1 MSDNSNIEWTD
12 ATWSPTTGCD
22 RTSDGCDHCYALT
35 LAKRLKAMGSAKYQT
50 DGDPKTSGPGF
61 GVAMHATALALPMT
75 WRAPRKIFVNSM
87 SDLFHAKITDEFIAQ
102 VFAVMAA
109 CPQHVFQVLTKRHAR
124 MRSLLNSPAF
134 GEMVWRAFTDLDHP
148 GKDWETA
155 ERLIGDRQ
163 PGTVMRPIPWVHLG
177 VSVEDQH
184 WADIRI
190 PALLDTPAAVRWISA
205 EPLLGP
211 VDLSRWLTYTC
222 AYCGKASAWTDG
234 MSRRLGDERDE
245 FWCQKCGVESPLEA
259 CTPPGIG
266 WVVVGGES
274 GAGARPMHPA
284 WARTLRDQCAQADV
298 PFLFKQWGDWGPAP
312 FIVRVCDP
320 SAGWQGT
327 EEELAAAKAQSE
339 AAGATH
345 VHTGHWYLEN
355 GERVWSIHEIG
366 HKPWS
371 LERVGLPDGMEPI
384 RRWGKKRAGREL
396 DGREHNGYPRL
407 SVDAARCVPEV
418 AA

>member
-1 MSDNSNIEWTD
+1 MADNSSIEWTD
-12 ATWSPTTGCD
+12 ATWSPATGCD
-22 RTSDGCDHCYALT
+22 RTSSGCDHCYALT

-50 DGDPKTSGPGF
+50 DGDPRTSGLGF
-61 GVAMHATALALPMT
+61 GVAMHASALTLPLT

-109 CPQHVFQVLTKRHAR
+109 APQHVFQILTKRHAR
-124 MRSLLNSPAF
+124 MRSLLSSPAF

-177 VSVEDQH
+177 VSVENQR

-211 VDLSRWLTYTC
+211 IDLHGPIATEGPLRGSRPRLTYWLSGRPHWGPEQRDDRGN
-222 AYCGKASAWTDG
+222 AYQEPAVGPRID
-234 MSRRLGDERDE
+234 
-245 FWCQKCGVESPLEA
+245 
-259 CTPPGIG
+259 
-266 WVVVGGES
+266 WVVAGGES
-274 GAGARPMHPA
+274 GPGARPMHPA
-284 WARTLRDQCAQADV
+284 WIRTLRDQCADADV

-312 FIVRVCDP
+312 FKVPVCDP
-320 SAGWQGT
+320 AVGWLGT
-327 EEELAAAKAQSE
+327 DEELVAAKGRSE
-339 AAGATH
+339 SAGATH
-345 VHTGHWYLEN
+345 VHTGHWYMKD
-355 GERVWSIHEIG
+355 GDQAWHVHEIG

-371 LERVGLPDGMEPI
+371 LERVALPEGMEPI

-396 DGREHNGYPRL
+396 DGREHDGYPRE
-407 SVDAARCVPEV
+407 RVPVES
-418 AA
+418 

>member
-22 RTSDGCDHCYALT
+22 RTSSGCDHCYALT

-61 GVAMHATALALPMT
+61 GLAMHADSLTLPLA
-75 WRAPRKIFVNSM
+75 WRKPRKIFVNSM
-87 SDLFHAKITDEFIAQ
+87 SDLFHAKVTDGFIAQ

-109 CPQHVFQVLTKRHAR
+109 APQHVFQILTKRHAR

-134 GEMVWRAFTDLDHP
+134 GEMVWRAFTDIDHP
-148 GKDWETA
+148 GKDWEKA
-155 ERLIGDRQ
+155 SRLIGDRG
-163 PGTVMRPIPWVHLG
+163 PRTVMRPIPWVHLG
-177 VSVEDQH
+177 VSVEDQR

-211 VDLSRWLTYTC
+211 IRLS
-222 AYCGKASAWTDG
+222 AAWIDMPAG
-234 MSRRLGDERDE
+234 SRP
-245 FWCQKCGVESPLEA
+245 VELA
-259 CTPPGIG
+259 DILGIG
-266 WVVVGGES
+266 LPNRLSWVVAGGES
-274 GAGARPMHPA
+274 GPGARPMHPA
-284 WARTLRDQCAQADV
+284 WVRSLRDQCAAADV

-312 FIVRVCDP
+312 FIVRACDP
-320 SAGWQGT
+320 AEGWKGT
-327 EEELAAAKAQSE
+327 PEELAAAKARSE
-339 AAGATH
+339 AVGATH
-345 VHTGHWYLEN
+345 VHTGNFYLED
-355 GERVWSIHEIG
+355 GEKRWHLHEIG

-384 RRWGKKRAGREL
+384 RHWGKKRAGREL
-396 DGREHNGYPRL
+396 DGREHNGYPR
-407 SVDAARCVPEV
+407 VDDAARYVPQAV
-418 AA
+418 AS

>member
-1 MSDNSNIEWTD
+1 MSDNSSIEWTD

-22 RTSDGCDHCYALT
+22 RTSGGCDHCYALT

-50 DGDPKTSGPGF
+50 DGDPRTSGPGF
-61 GVAMHATALALPMT
+61 GVAMHADTLTLPMT
-75 WRAPRKIFVNSM
+75 WRKPRKIFVNSM
-87 SDLFHAKITDEFIAQ
+87 SDLFHARVTDEFIAQ
-102 VFAVMAA
+102 AFAVMAA
-109 CPQHVFQVLTKRHAR
+109 SPQHVFQILTKRHAR

-148 GKDWETA
+148 GKDWEWEAA

-177 VSVEDQH
+177 VSVEDQR

-190 PALLDTPAAVRWISA
+190 PALLATPAAVRWISA

-211 VDLSRWLTYTC
+211 IRLS
-222 AYCGKASAWTDG
+222 AAWIPIPADA
-234 MSRRLGDERDE
+234 RPIVVADI
-245 FWCQKCGVESPLEA
+245 A
-259 CTPPGIG
+259 GIG
-266 WVVVGGES
+266 LPNRLDWVVAGGES
-274 GAGARPMHPA
+274 GPGARPMHPA
-284 WARTLRDQCAQADV
+284 WVRSLRDQCAEADV

-312 FIVRVCDP
+312 FKVRVCDP
-320 SAGWQGT
+320 AVGWHGT
-327 EEELAAAKAQSE
+327 EDELNAAKARAE

-345 VHTGHWYLEN
+345 VHTGHWYMKD
-355 GERVWSIHEIG
+355 GEQAWHVHEIG

-371 LERVGLPDGMEPI
+371 TERVGLPDGMEPI

-396 DGREHNGYPRL
+396 DGREHNGYPR
-407 SVDAARCVPEV
+407 ATGV
-418 AA
+418 AVSA